1 MVTLRYVLC
10 SVKINQEFIN
20 SYATDRNI
28 YVLSYF
34 IIFTNTNQIML
45 ELFLRDNYTNLKWDI
60 IDLPDALFCI
70 QTLHLGQNCM
80 YIFGL

>member
-1 MVTLRYVLC
+1 
-10 SVKINQEFIN
+10 
-20 SYATDRNI
+20 
-28 YVLSYF
+28 
-34 IIFTNTNQIML
+34 ML